1 VPDATVTLYDNGTQV
16 GETEKANTWG
26 SWTGCKFTDLSLNAI
41 ESLTA
46 TAQVPGETVSNAST
60 AVTVGAT
67 QHLTATPTITTPVYA
82 NDTSVSGTA
91 TPGARIVLFDN
102 GSYVGWALA
111 DAETEW
117 TISVSTL
124 AVNDSL
130 TATAKVAG
138 ETVSAASTAVV
149 DVYIPDTNLLKAIND
164 ALGNSEDE
172 DAPITLSDMQ
182 NLTLLD
188 ASGYGISD
196 LTGLQYA
203 TNLATLDLSDNQI
216 TDISALSGLTSLQT
230 LDLSYNGIADIGDL
244 SGLNLTTLYL
254 GSDCITGISD
264 VSLPELTYL
273 DLDNNGI
280 DSISGWSW
288 SNLPVLQTLDLSYNY
303 NNTESI
309 SDIGALSVL
318 TNLTTLYLS
327 SDSIIGI
334 SDVFLPELTYLDL
347 DNNGIDSISG
357 WSWSN
362 LPVLQTL
369 DLSSNCINDI
379 GGLTKANLPKL
390 TVLNVSN
397 NYLDLDPTIMS
408 EIYALEGNGVHVT
421 FSPQNEG

>member
-1 VPDATVTLYDNGTQV
+1 
-16 GETEKANTWG
+16 
-26 SWTGCKFTDLSLNAI
+26 
-41 ESLTA
+41 
-46 TAQVPGETVSNAST
+46 
-60 AVTVGAT
+60 
-67 QHLTATPTITTPVYA
+67 
-82 NDTSVSGTA
+82 
-91 TPGARIVLFDN
+91 
-102 GSYVGWALA
+102 VGWALA

-288 SNLPVLQTLDLSYNY
+288 SNLPVLQTLDLS
-303 NNTESI
+303 
-309 SDIGALSVL
+309 
-318 TNLTTLYLS
+318 
-327 SDSIIGI
+327 
-334 SDVFLPELTYLDL
+334 
-347 DNNGIDSISG
+347 
-357 WSWSN
+357 
-362 LPVLQTL
+362 
-369 DLSSNCINDI
+369 SNCINDI